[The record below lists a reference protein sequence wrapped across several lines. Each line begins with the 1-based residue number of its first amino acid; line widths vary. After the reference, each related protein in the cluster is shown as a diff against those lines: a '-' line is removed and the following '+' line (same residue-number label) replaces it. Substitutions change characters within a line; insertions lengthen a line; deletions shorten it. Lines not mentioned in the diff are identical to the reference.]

1 MSGAL
6 RQLRGLLRSLW
17 IYRVRDPARRRRM
30 DDLHAQFVHP
40 GDLAFDIGCHVGDR
54 TASLLR
60 LGCEVVAVEP
70 QPLLLRALR
79 ASFGDHPR
87 LRLVEAAVDG
97 REGEII
103 LHLNTANP
111 TVATVSEAFIGAAN
125 GAAGWEGQRWDARIR
140 VPAITLDALIERYG
154 RPAFVKIDVEG
165 HEASVLSGLSQPLP
179 ALSFEFT
186 TIQRPVARDCVAR
199 LRALGEWRYNAALGE
214 SQGLLFE
221 KWLPEDALLAWLDAL
236 PHAANSG
243 DIYARFAGALPGPA
257 VNPRG

>member
-1 MSGAL
+1 VSGAL
-6 RQLRGLLRSLW
+6 PQLRGLLRSLW
-17 IYRVRDPARRRRM
+17 IYRLRDPARRRRM
-30 DDLHAQFVHP
+30 DALHAQFVRP

-79 ASFGDHPR
+79 ASFGTNPR
-87 LRLVEAAVDG
+87 LRLVEAAVDA
-97 REGEII
+97 REGEIV

-111 TVATVSEAFIGAAN
+111 TVATVSEAFIGAAA
-125 GAAGWEGQRWDARIR
+125 GAAGWEGQRWDERIR
-140 VPAITLDALIERYG
+140 VPTTTLDALIHRYG

-165 HEASVLSGLSQPLP
+165 HEASVLAGLSQPLP

-186 TIQRPVARDCVAR
+186 TIQREVARACVAR

-221 KWLPEDALLAWLDAL
+221 SWVSEQAIEKWLDSL

-243 DIYARFAGALPGPA
+243 DIYARLAA
-257 VNPRG
+257 